1 MAKSKIIPSRT
12 VTNRPIGGSAIS
24 PSENISGTMND
35 QKVIVD
41 GRQYDGGE
49 SNTAAIY
56 VDNDNHII
64 YAEVRKTPGTLE
76 FTLPD
81 NTKVEY
87 DGSQGITRIKLD
99 AYSIDELIP
108 QEDELKRY
116 RLLKNGE
123 QVGDTIII
131 PKDAD
136 LQAALN
142 NEVAERLAVDN
153 ELRGIIARIIAT
165 KEDATTYAVENKSI
179 FDNFVF
185 EDNKEVTCN
194 EAVNTDIT
202 LNIRSDVAQGFISL
216 LTITYMPTL
225 KTITINN
232 QSDYT
237 LRIVNGIVVQSDKT
251 FVTTTSGKKLIF
263 ARCDGVDIEVLIIEE
278 TE

>member
-1 MAKSKIIPSRT
+1 MAKSRIIPSRT

-24 PSENISGTMND
+24 PSEPISGTMND

-49 SNTAAIY
+49 SSTAAIY

-81 NTKVEY
+81 NTTVEY
-87 DGSQGITRIKLD
+87 DGSQGYTRIKLD

-108 QEDELKRY
+108 QEGELKRY

-123 QVGDTIII
+123 TQVGDTIII

-136 LQAALN
+136 LQKALN
-142 NEVAERLAVDN
+142 DEVQERLAVDT
-153 ELRGIIARIIAT
+153 ELRGIIAT
-165 KEDATTYAVENKSI
+165 KENATTYAVEDKSI
-179 FDNFVF
+179 FDNFIF

-216 LTITYMPTL
+216 LTIAYMPTL

-232 QSDYT
+232 QSDYYT
-237 LRIVNGIVVQSDKT
+237 LRIVNGIVVQSGNT

>member
-1 MAKSKIIPSRT
+1 MAKSRIIPSRT

-81 NTKVEY
+81 NTTLEY

-108 QEDELKRY
+108 QEGELKRY

-123 QVGDTIII
+123 TQVGDTIII
-131 PKDAD
+131 PKDVD
-136 LQAALN
+136 LQTALN
-142 NEVAERLAVDN
+142 NEVQDRLAVEA
-153 ELRGIIARIIAT
+153 ELRGIIAT
-165 KEDATTYAVENKSI
+165 KENATTYAVEDKSI

-216 LTITYMPTL
+216 LTIAYMPTL

-232 QSDYT
+232 QSDYYT
-237 LRIVNGIVVQSDKT
+237 LRIVNGIVVQSGNT